1 MAALPLSKLYTRTLR
16 DTTQFVGWSGRVL
29 VAGTRGRE
37 KEETTNKLATG
48 LQDACNLLATSG
60 ALWHCYGVARVPLGG
75 HDGVVP
81 AERQRCCAI
90 RAPPRVVVSA
100 GDAGAPAR
108 MHEALP
114 QGWGR
119 PRPQIFHM
127 EISKQAGDEPS
138 PPLSCIRAAG
148 ALRSALTACQ
158 PEVAN
163 LTCAFS
169 WKKSLSSVRAAL
181 A

>member
-1 MAALPLSKLYTRTLR
+1 MPIRLRAKQGMCIRVFPLFMRVWLQRSWLLARNRIGRSKLYIRALR
-16 DTTQFVGWSGRVL
+16 DTRQFAGWSGRVL

-37 KEETTNKLATG
+37 KEEGSNKVTTG

-81 AERQRCCAI
+81 AERPRCCAI

-100 GDAGAPAR
+100 GDA
-108 MHEALP
+108 
-114 QGWGR
+114 
-119 PRPQIFHM
+119 
-127 EISKQAGDEPS
+127 D
-138 PPLSCIRAAG
+138 
-148 ALRSALTACQ
+148 ALRSALPACQ
-158 PEVAN
+158 PQVAN